1 MKEFTDLLKKKAVEQ
16 AKEPSD
22 PKSMEAKASAIKNLM
37 GSLKEVMG
45 GELHDGLKKVT
56 VASNSP
62 EGLKKGLDMA
72 KKVVP
77 TGMEDHNAPTPEGLE
92 ELGNEEALESPEME
106 AMEDEG
112 AEHGSDEERK
122 IAELEKQIAEL
133 KAKKA

>member
-1 MKEFTDLLKKKAVEQ
+1 MKEFTDLLKKKAAEQ
-16 AKEPSD
+16 ASEPTS
-22 PKSMEAKASAIKNLM
+22 PAHMQAKASAIKNLM

-62 EGLKKGLDMA
+62 EGLKKGLELA

-77 TGMEDHNAPTPEGLE
+77 TGMEEPAIEGSEEE
-92 ELGNEEALESPEME
+92 ELAESPEME
-106 AMEDEG
+106 ASEDES

-122 IAELEKQIAEL
+122 IAELEKQLAEL
-133 KAKKA
+133 KAKLA